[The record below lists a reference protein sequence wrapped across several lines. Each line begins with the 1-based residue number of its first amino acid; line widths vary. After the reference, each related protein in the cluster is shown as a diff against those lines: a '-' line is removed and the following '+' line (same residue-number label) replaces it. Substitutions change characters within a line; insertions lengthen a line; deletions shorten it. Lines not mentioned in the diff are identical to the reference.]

1 MIKRSSLILV
11 LETLIESKIYRQKSV
26 WNTKKTNILISH
38 LNNHS
43 LIREKCDIC
52 VLDLYKQIV
61 TSNETIKGF
70 YQHANNKN
78 TLTHK
83 SLGH

>member
-1 MIKRSSLILV
+1 M
-11 LETLIESKIYRQKSV
+11 
-26 WNTKKTNILISH
+26 LISPLINH
-38 LNNHS
+38 L
-43 LIREKCDIC
+43 LIREKCDKC